1 METRGKTN
9 ELEKLKIIPIKPEP
23 QAKRKNQRPLHPNL
37 PDVYKGQLI
46 ALVAPIRSSKSTT
59 WNNLIHNENM
69 YKDLFSDCY
78 IISNTIAT
86 DATSR
91 FSYQQFKHTC
101 YEMYNDKIIKDIIRN
116 QRAKIDND
124 EPDTSFA
131 LILDDLLAQFPK
143 NGRKGMEAIAFSS
156 RFRHYVK
163 PNSGDPCLVLYST
176 QRYFDLN
183 RVVRNNATGLLFS
196 GNIKSKKE
204 WENIIDDYA
213 DTFGGQERF
222 KEMIK
227 EVQAEPYTWLYLKL
241 DTQPPTAFKN
251 FTHQL
256 YP

>member
-1 METRGKTN
+1 MSKDREMN
-9 ELEKLKIIPIKPEP
+9 ADDLKIIPIKAEAS
-23 QAKRKNQRPLHPNL
+23 AKRKNQRYLHPNL
-37 PDVYKGQLI
+37 PDVYKGQLL

-69 YKDLFSDCY
+69 FKDLFSDTF

-91 FSYQQFKHTC
+91 FSYEQFKHTC
-101 YEMYNDKIIKDIIRN
+101 YEMYSDNIIKNIIKA

-131 LILDDLLAQFPK
+131 IIMDDLLGQFPK

-176 QRYFDLN
+176 QRYYDLN
-183 RVVRNNATGLLFS
+183 RVVRNNATGILFS
-196 GNIKSKKE
+196 GNIKSKRE
-204 WENIIDDYA
+204 WDNIIDDYG
-213 DTFGGQERF
+213 DTFGGHDNFR
-222 KEMIK
+222 KMIA
-227 EVQAEPYTWLYLKL
+227 EVQKEPYTWLYLKL
-241 DTQPPTAFKN
+241 DVNPVQAFKN
-251 FTHQL
+251 FTTQL
-256 YP
+256 F

>member
-1 METRGKTN
+1 MSDTDG
-9 ELEKLKIIPIKPEP
+9 LKIIPIRAEP
-23 QAKRKNQRPLHPNL
+23 SIKRKNQRQLHPNL
-37 PDVYKGQLI
+37 PDVYKGQLL

-69 YKDLFSDCY
+69 FKGLFSDIF

-91 FSYQQFKHTC
+91 FSYEQFKHTC
-101 YEMYNDKIIKDIIRN
+101 YEIYSDSIIKNIIKA

-131 LILDDLLAQFPK
+131 LILDDLLGQFPK

-163 PNSGDPCLVLYST
+163 PNSGDPCLILYST

-183 RVVRNNATGLLFS
+183 RVVRNNATGILFS

-204 WENIIDDYA
+204 WANIIFDYA
-213 DTFGGQERF
+213 DAFGGREKF
-222 KEMIK
+222 EEMIK
-227 EVQAEPYTWLYLKL
+227 EVQKEPYTWLYLKL
-241 DTQPPTAFKN
+241 DVNPVQAFKN
-251 FTHQL
+251 FTTRL
-256 YP
+256 F